1 MTVLAA
7 VVVAAVVVV
16 FLGWRGSLVAVEW
29 IRARTERDTAREQA
43 LVGVGEAVAAAV
55 GEAVASMGAVFS
67 PPDVVQQPPAPGVEH
82 GSEDELG
89 EAVTVLRDWSDEV
102 FPQED
107 VDRVVGEWLPSPPV
121 EEPGW

>member
-1 MTVLAA
+1 MVALVVTV
-7 VVVAAVVVV
+7 AVVVV

-67 PPDVVQQPPAPGVEH
+67 PDVVQQPPAPGVEF

-89 EAVTVLRDWSDEV
+89 EVVSVLRDWSDEV
-102 FPQED
+102 FPQVD

>member
-1 MTVLAA
+1 
-7 VVVAAVVVV
+7 VVVV

-55 GEAVASMGAVFS
+55 GEAVQSMGAVFS
-67 PPDVVQQPPAPGVEH
+67 PPDVVQQPPAPGVEF

-89 EAVTVLRDWSDEV
+89 EVVSVLRDWSDEV
-102 FPQED
+102 FPQVD